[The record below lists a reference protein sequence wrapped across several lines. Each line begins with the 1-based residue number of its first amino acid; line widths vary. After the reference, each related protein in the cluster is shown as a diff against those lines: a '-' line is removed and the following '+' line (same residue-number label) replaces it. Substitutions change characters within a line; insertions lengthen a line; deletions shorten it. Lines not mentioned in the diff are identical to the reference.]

1 MTFGAS
7 HRFLHGGNP
16 FEAASDEAK
25 SPRTGNTFQVLFVC
39 TGNICRSALA
49 AGTLTTLSK
58 GQVSF
63 LRVQS
68 AGTAAV
74 TGATMHRPEAEALER
89 IGGDPTPHRAQ
100 QLTGALIDTSDLVL
114 ALTERHLETVTEERP
129 DALSRSFTLLEYVAV
144 LRHLATPIPIHPE
157 ATSLR
162 SLVEQ
167 VSELRTSL
175 GPGGRDGLDIPDP
188 YGKGADAH
196 RAVDAQVIA
205 AVSEVARAFGF
216 SG

>member
-1 MTFGAS
+1 M
-7 HRFLHGGNP
+7 
-16 FEAASDEAK
+16 
-25 SPRTGNTFQVLFVC
+25 SPRPENTFQVLFVC

-49 AGTLTTLSK
+49 AATLRALAEERAP
-58 GQVSF
+58 F
-63 LRVQS
+63 LRIGS

-74 TGATMHRPEAEALER
+74 AGAPMHFPEAAALQR
-89 IGGDPTPHRAQ
+89 IGGDPTLHRAQ
-100 QLTGALIDTSDLVL
+100 QLTGPLIDTSDLVL

-144 LRHLATPIPIHPE
+144 LEHLAPPVPIRPG
-157 ATSLR
+157 ATALR
-162 SLVEQ
+162 SQVQQ
-167 VSELRTSL
+167 VSDLRTSL

-188 YGKGADAH
+188 YGKGSDAH

-205 AVSEVARAFGF
+205 AVNEVARAFGL